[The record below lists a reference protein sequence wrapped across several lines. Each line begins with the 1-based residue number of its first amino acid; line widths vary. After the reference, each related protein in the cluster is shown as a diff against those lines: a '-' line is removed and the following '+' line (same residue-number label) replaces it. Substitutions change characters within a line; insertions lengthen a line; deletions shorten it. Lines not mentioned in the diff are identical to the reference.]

1 MINEV
6 KVMSDAKPKDGHMHR
21 TSHDFSTNGLRGQHI
36 KWICPDGVSF
46 KVCKD
51 DGDKHQIMFK
61 GEVITNGTI
70 TKMIHEDYLYISR
83 DTVLSQGFEVI
94 VKGIEH

>member
-21 TSHDFSTNGLRGQHI
+21 TSHDFSTNGLPGQHI

-46 KVCKD
+46 HVRIDRGEKPP
-51 DGDKHQIMFK
+51 IM
-61 GEVITNGTI
+61 
-70 TKMIHEDYLYISR
+70 L
-83 DTVLSQGFEVI
+83 
-94 VKGIEH
+94 